1 MSTIWLKVKWWIGK
15 LAYLRSSGGRL
26 SMIQNTPN
34 GNPENKIEHLEQ
46 VEEEE
51 IGKWEE
57 VMDLDH
63 VT

>member
-1 MSTIWLKVKWWIGK
+1 
-15 LAYLRSSGGRL
+15 
-26 SMIQNTPN
+26 MIQNTPN

>member
-1 MSTIWLKVKWWIGK
+1 MSDMIKSQWVVGILGI
-15 LAYLRSSGGRL
+15 SQIEGRL
-26 SMIQNTPN
+26 FMIQNTPN